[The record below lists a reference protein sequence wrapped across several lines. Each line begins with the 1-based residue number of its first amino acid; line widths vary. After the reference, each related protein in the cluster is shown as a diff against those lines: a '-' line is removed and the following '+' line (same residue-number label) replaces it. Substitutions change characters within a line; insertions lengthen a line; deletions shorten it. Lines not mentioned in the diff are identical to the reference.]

1 MNDNVKHPA
10 HYCDGG
16 IETIDYI
23 RAKLTPEEFIGYCK
37 GNALKYISR
46 AGKKDDASEDLAKAA
61 VYLGWASGTPTD
73 AKTAPQTDE
82 TPKADKEPDKAHK
95 PPQKPKM
102 KPTGR
107 KSDIDDD
114 KLRKLYEDGKGL
126 GDLSKEFGVS
136 KGCVTDHLK
145 KMGVF
150 VPHSAK
156 VIDDGKIR
164 ACYEGGRSVSWI
176 ADEMGLAP
184 QTIINHLT
192 KMGIYKTKAERG
204 AQ

>member
-46 AGKKDDASEDLAKAA
+46 AGKKGDASEDLAKAA
-61 VYLGWASGTPTD
+61 VYLGWASDTPTD
-73 AKTAPQTDE
+73 AKTPPQTDE
-82 TPKADKEPDKAHK
+82 TPKADKEPDKVQK
-95 PPQKPKM
+95 TPQKQKM
-102 KPTGR
+102 KSGGR

-126 GDLSKEFGVS
+126 DELAKQFGVS
-136 KGCVTDHLK
+136 KGCVIDHLK
-145 KMGVF
+145 KMGVY
-150 VPHSAK
+150 VKPAAK
-156 VIDDGKIR
+156 NIDDGKIR
-164 ACYEGGRSVSWI
+164 ACYEGGRSVAWI

-192 KMGIYKTKAERG
+192 KMGIYKTKRAT
-204 AQ
+204 A

>member
-10 HYCDGG
+10 HYTDGG

-46 AGKKDDASEDLAKAA
+46 AGKKGDASEDLAKAA
-61 VYLGWASGTPTD
+61 VYLGWASDTPTD

-82 TPKADKEPDKAHK
+82 TPKVDKEPDKVQK
-95 PPQKPKM
+95 TSQKPKM
-102 KPTGR
+102 KPSGR

-126 GDLSKEFGVS
+126 GDLAKQFGVS
-136 KGCVTDHLK
+136 QGCVTDHLK

-150 VPHSAK
+150 VPKTAK
-156 VIDDGKIR
+156 KIDDGKIR
-164 ACYEGGRSVSWI
+164 ACYEGGRTVSWI

-192 KMGIYKTKAERG
+192 KMGIYKTKRVTA
-204 AQ
+204 

>member
-23 RAKLTPEEFIGYCK
+23 RAKLTREEFIGYCK

-46 AGKKDDASEDLAKAA
+46 AGKKGDASEDLAKAA
-61 VYLGWASGTPTD
+61 VYLGWASDTPTD

-82 TPKADKEPDKAHK
+82 TPKVDKEPDKAQK
-95 PPQKPKM
+95 TSQKPKM
-102 KPTGR
+102 KSGGR

-126 GDLSKEFGVS
+126 GDLAKQFGVS
-136 KGCVTDHLK
+136 QGCVTDHLK

-150 VPHSAK
+150 VPKSTKKA
-156 VIDDGKIR
+156 IDDGKIR
-164 ACYEGGRSVSWI
+164 ACYEGGRTVSWI

-192 KMGIYKTKAERG
+192 KMGIYKTKRVTA
-204 AQ
+204 

>member
-16 IETIDYI
+16 IEAIDII
-23 RAKLTPEEFIGYCK
+23 RMKLTPEEFIGFCK
-37 GNALKYISR
+37 GNVLKYTMR
-46 AGKKDDASEDLAKAA
+46 AGKKGDLSEDMAKAA
-61 VYLGWASGTPTD
+61 VYAQWASDTPTD
-73 AKTAPQTDE
+73 AETAPKTDE
-82 TPKADKEPDKAHK
+82 TPKVDKEPDTVQKT
-95 PPQKPKM
+95 PQKSKM
-102 KPTGR
+102 KSGGR

-126 GDLSKEFGVS
+126 GELAKQFGVS
-136 KGCVTDHLK
+136 QGCVTDHLK
-145 KMGVF
+145 KIGVF
-150 VPHSAK
+150 VPKSAK
-156 VIDDGKIR
+156 EIDDGKIR

-192 KMGIYKTKAERG
+192 KMGIYKTKRVTA
-204 AQ
+204 